1 MTETAFNTRF
11 QFTRMFIRDRELT
24 SKFEKKRNAALR
36 RFGTILRRD
45 ARKSLKKGKN
55 RDFQVA
61 FLLTGNILH
70 GAAANSALAA
80 RSAVRGR
87 KRGGPP
93 VVWTDDSHGD
103 NLRSILFGTEESGLD
118 MTVVTGPV
126 GFGKGSPTVPEKL
139 EHGDFPFM
147 RPALDRKE
155 DELLNSLIKF
165 GVF

>member
-1 MTETAFNTRF
+1 
-11 QFTRMFIRDRELT
+11 MFIRDRELT

-45 ARKSLKKGKN
+45 ARKSLKKGK
-55 RDFQVA
+55 RRGLEVV
-61 FLLTGNILH
+61 FLATGNILS
-70 GAAANSALAA
+70 GAAAKGALE
-80 RSAVRGR
+80 SGTAVISRGR
-87 KRGGPP
+87 RKGGPP

-126 GFGKGSPTVPEKL
+126 GFGKGRPTVPEIL